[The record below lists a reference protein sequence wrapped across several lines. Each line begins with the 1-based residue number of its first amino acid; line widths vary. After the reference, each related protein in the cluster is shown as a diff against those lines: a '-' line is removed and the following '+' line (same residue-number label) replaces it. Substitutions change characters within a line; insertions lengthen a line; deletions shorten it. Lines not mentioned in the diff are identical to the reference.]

1 MNSYDFNMANDA
13 NMLPL
18 SQQPSHT
25 AQEHNH
31 SHTHIHQQ
39 QQLDGTRPP
48 PKRRNR
54 QAVSCVSCREKK
66 IKCDR
71 VVPCNQCI
79 KRGEQDQCRIEQK
92 PKIVH
97 ENASRSNQS
106 QQYTQQQQ
114 PNPYDPLSP
123 GSAVYSQFS
132 AAISTAKD
140 QVNAAQATGSP
151 PPAEVEAIK
160 ARLAQVEAL
169 LAGQIP
175 LSNANAFAASSPP
188 ASANWNVYRSASGS
202 NPAEL
207 DLTRV
212 SSGSSPAS
220 FFSGHRSGS
229 FPNSTHHSSVS
240 PHGPPED
247 TDESDEEDDTAPSSP
262 RASEQRISPS
272 RHLRT
277 TNMPIS
283 RREMDSDTEDAAMVL
298 ERLAMDGGPDSRW
311 VKGADG
317 GCPSLK
323 SAPGTA
329 NNHEL
334 ATGQKFEHCLQKEKE
349 AEMGGPA
356 VVERFERCLQKDK
369 EVGLMSLDQAAP
381 SACPNESASS
391 AIPISTSG
399 GHGYVA
405 TALPLS
411 TAVSDVDETS
421 IGQPPCACRT
431 PRDDDSGNS
440 SQSIQRGNTDHTNDY
455 KCLKNNEPL
464 SKEPSPLTEACKLAT
479 SNTGLLKCK
488 SGPDTL
494 FGWGMGWAWAAA
506 EVLLEQDKKKAA
518 EEGKPFLVGP
528 RTERE
533 AVLRAICS
541 SLPSKQMAYQLIE
554 VYESRV
560 RYLSGHVVHIP
571 CLKREMEAFYAMDS
585 VEKRAR
591 VVNHVD
597 PGWLAMFLTV
607 LALGLRFYPCK
618 PKDEWQPAN
627 HLFDGKTI
635 HAWHSAA
642 KTCLVL
648 SNFLNSTSM
657 SVIQAILLL
666 YLFTSVS
673 GANCG
678 GETDSGS
685 TNITLLRIA
694 ITNAQEMGL
703 HRLGDLDKQ
712 PRAGEPSSTIIRR
725 EIAKR
730 IWWALVFRDWSAAG
744 TGCSKDYIIRTEHFN
759 TPLPGNYND
768 DDLMMT
774 PLLAPRP
781 REEFTEM
788 SYVLSNLE
796 FGMVVKE
803 DVDVRFRR
811 ELHAATNGGDRR
823 LACAE
828 AQRLDILYRGVL
840 ENAPSFFKVGS
851 EIGRVTCIEVQ
862 RWLLQQAVFSK
873 LLRIHRPNLSSR
885 KESRTNC
892 VLLARSILDMQ
903 KKIRSR
909 CTVIDRLW
917 VNLMQSFSAAIVL
930 ALHLLHTRPTADHR
944 VSVRSEIT
952 EAIRALKQVDGN
964 DCAAKKCI
972 RVIEAL
978 LEEEEER
985 WQAGN
990 AALARKDGTAPQ
1002 EVAKPK
1008 RKRQMDVDAGDEE
1021 GAGGVSGGGRRK
1033 NLLSLAQRVALATRE
1048 DGNAQQRRGGGG
1060 GDDGGGGGAAAAAA
1074 SFTDDPSKRQ
1084 ATMAAVRSLSGAEN
1098 AHALEVNGV
1107 TALKDDASLFR
1118 MNNTTLPTSGP
1129 SPLSMSGTV
1138 GNSGSGNN
1146 NNPDDVSFPQM
1157 MQTMSFPNH
1166 LFSFDGTSNG
1176 ISNNN
1181 NDLTNRLVPPNG
1193 VDLMLSNPITP
1204 PDGQTFDLAAF
1215 LEQVQNSPG
1224 SSTDISLSSGHEE
1237 RSASISSDVSG
1248 LDDKASGSAFG
1259 GSDGTDNTSVSS
1271 FGEPLLTKEAIR
1283 RQQHS
1288 LQSNNFV
1295 GSDLAAINNSNMAA
1309 AAAVGGAGAST
1320 TQASS
1325 PTGQA
1330 PNAAATDMDSFWNW
1344 IITQGANGISAPGQA
1359 QAQAPAAAMV
1369 QPPTN
1374 TNTNTSAGFD
1384 ASAKTAPSPAQTQHL
1399 MQFGTPSNNLPP
1411 TPQSMHSGLTPFL
1424 SPNVFFNNTNEADSS
1439 KHNAAYPTPSSM
1451 ASNNASPRPKTRDYT
1466 QQNSEVFASPEAQ
1479 EVEQQGVMSV
1489 GTPSAG
1495 FGLEQFLGAPLYD
1508 FTDFANAWTASNPQS
1523 TTSGVG
1529 ASLGPVSDP

>member
-1 MNSYDFNMANDA
+1 MNGYDFNMANSA
-13 NMLPL
+13 NTLPL
-18 SQQPSHT
+18 QQ
-25 AQEHNH
+25 QH
-31 SHTHIHQQ
+31 SHSSDSHSHSHPHPQQ
-39 QQLDGTRPP
+39 QQQPDGARPP

-54 QAVSCVSCREKK
+54 KAVSCVSCREKK

-92 PKIVH
+92 PKILH
-97 ENASRSNQS
+97 DNASRANQS
-106 QQYTQQQQ
+106 QQPNSIYTQQQQQ
-114 PNPYDPLSP
+114 PNPLDPLSP
-123 GSAVYSQFS
+123 GSAAYTQFS

-140 QVNAAQATGSP
+140 QVNAASATGSP
-151 PPAEVEAIK
+151 PPAEVVAIK

-169 LAGQIP
+169 LAGQMP
-175 LSNANAFAASSPP
+175 MSNANVFAASSPP

-207 DLTRV
+207 DLSRV
-212 SSGSSPAS
+212 STGSHSPAS

-229 FPNSTHHSSVS
+229 NANSTHHSSVS

-247 TDESDEEDDTAPSSP
+247 TDESDQENDTASSSP
-262 RASEQRISPS
+262 RAAEPRVSPS
-272 RHLRT
+272 NRLRT
-277 TNMPIS
+277 NDMPIS
-283 RREMDSDTEDAAMVL
+283 RKELDSDTEDAAMVL
-298 ERLAMDGGPDSRW
+298 ERLAMDGENDQRW
-311 VKGADG
+311 VKGVD
-317 GCPSLK
+317 GCPTLK

-329 NNHEL
+329 NNHKVP
-334 ATGQKFEHCLQKEKE
+334 TGHKFERCLQKEKE

-356 VVERFERCLQKDK
+356 VVERFERCLQKDR
-369 EVGLMSLDQAAP
+369 EVGLMSIDDAAP
-381 SACPNESASS
+381 SACPNEVSAD
-391 AIPISTSG
+391 
-399 GHGYVA
+399 V
-405 TALPLS
+405 LPLS
-411 TAVSDVDETS
+411 ASDSQPPSGMLLPPAIAVHDIDEAS
-421 IGQPPCACRT
+421 AGQPPCACRA
-431 PRDDDSGNS
+431 PSDHDSGNS
-440 SQSIQRGNTDHTNDY
+440 SETTQTGNYRRDPDN
-455 KCLKNNEPL
+455 CLKNNEPL
-464 SKEPSPLTEACKLAT
+464 SKEPSPITEVCKLAC
-479 SNTGLLKCK
+479 SNQGLLKCK
-488 SGPDTL
+488 SGPETL
-494 FGWGMGWAWAAA
+494 FGWGMGWAWPAA
-506 EVLLEQDKKKAA
+506 EGLLEQDKKKA
-518 EEGKPFLVGP
+518 EEAGKPFVAGP

-533 AVLRAICS
+533 AVLRAICM

-554 VYESRV
+554 VYESRA

-571 CLKREMEAFYAMDS
+571 CLKREMEAFYALDS

-597 PGWLAMFLTV
+597 PGWLAVFLSV
-607 LALGLRFYPCK
+607 LALGLRFYPCR
-618 PKDEWQPAN
+618 PKEGWQRAN

-678 GETDSGS
+678 GESDSGS
-685 TNITLLRIA
+685 TNTALLRIA

-730 IWWALVFRDWSAAG
+730 IWWTLVFRDWSAAG
-744 TGCSKDYIIRTEHFN
+744 TGCAKDYVIRTEHFN

-768 DDLMMT
+768 EDLMVT
-774 PLLAPRP
+774 PLPAPRP
-781 REEFTEM
+781 CEEFTEM

-796 FGMVVKE
+796 YGMVVKE
-803 DVDVRFRR
+803 DVDTRFRR

-828 AQRLDILYRGVL
+828 AQRLDIMYRGVL

-1002 EVAKPK
+1002 EAAKPK

-1021 GAGGVSGGGRRK
+1021 GAGAVNGGGRRK
-1033 NLLSLAQRVALATRE
+1033 NLLSLAQRVAQATRE
-1048 DGNAQQRRGGGG
+1048 DGSTQQR
-1060 GDDGGGGGAAAAAA
+1060 AAAAAA
-1074 SFTDDPSKRQ
+1074 AAANTDDPSKRQ
-1084 ATMAAVRSLSGAEN
+1084 ATMAAVRSLSGDEN
-1098 AHALEVNGV
+1098 AGGAAAGRALEVNGV

-1129 SPLSMSGTV
+1129 SPLAMP
-1138 GNSGSGNN
+1138 GS
-1146 NNPDDVSFPQM
+1146 NNPDEVSFPQM
-1157 MQTMSFPNH
+1157 MQTMTFPNH
-1166 LFSFDGTSNG
+1166 LFTFDGTSNSV
-1176 ISNNN
+1176 SNNN
-1181 NDLTNRLVPPNG
+1181 DPTNRLVPPNG

-1237 RSASISSDVSG
+1237 RSASTSSDVSG
-1248 LDDKASGSAFG
+1248 LDDKAFGSAFG

-1283 RQQHS
+1283 RQQQS
-1288 LQSNNFV
+1288 LQSNGLV
-1295 GSDLAAINNSNMAA
+1295 GSELAAINNSNMAA
-1309 AAAVGGAGAST
+1309 VDAST

-1325 PTGQA
+1325 PAGQA
-1330 PNAAATDMDSFWNW
+1330 PHTAATDMDSFWNW
-1344 IITQGANGISAPGQA
+1344 IITQGANGISAPTTGQA
-1359 QAQAPAAAMV
+1359 QVQAPNAVMV
-1369 QPPTN
+1369 QPPT
-1374 TNTNTSAGFD
+1374 TNTNFD
-1384 ASAKTAPSPAQTQHL
+1384 AGAKTVPSPAI

-1424 SPNVFFNNTNEADSS
+1424 GPNGFFNSTSSTSTDAEA
-1439 KHNAAYPTPSSM
+1439 KHNNAYPTPSSM
-1451 ASNNASPRPKTRDYT
+1451 ASNSASPHSSAAKASTFTP
-1466 QQNSEVFASPEAQ
+1466 QQQGENFTTPDTKASTG
-1479 EVEQQGVMSV
+1479 GVMSV

-1495 FGLEQFLGAPLYD
+1495 FAGLDQFLGAPLYD

-1523 TTSGVG
+1523 STMAG